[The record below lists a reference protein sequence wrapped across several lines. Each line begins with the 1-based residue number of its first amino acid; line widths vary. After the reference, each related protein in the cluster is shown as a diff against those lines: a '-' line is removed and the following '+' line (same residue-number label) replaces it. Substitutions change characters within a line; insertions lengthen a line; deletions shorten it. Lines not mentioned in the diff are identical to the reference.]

1 MSIIV
6 PRCGFNRNTKKAIL
20 FGPLA
25 LGGACFRSLSVQ
37 RGISQVMTFIRQW
50 RKQSTAGKLLHIT
63 VSWFQAQVGVS
74 FSFLD
79 CVHDPF
85 PHLESKWLRSLR
97 SFLATINAKLRLDT
111 PYLPE
116 LQRLHD
122 FCIMDVILSSGKF
135 TSVEICK
142 LNYCRLYL
150 KAVTLS
156 DLTCINGRKLDH
168 NKTSGIIHAS
178 VAIPVAHPSIRETIQ
193 VCCLEIVEGGESP
206 LEYTRRPPDSTPSP
220 PIAGTFTHYIASLP
234 SWEKELLDHVELTD
248 DPFMVAVALE
258 HGIRAVGD
266 GSDWHQ
272 IQGAFGWALS
282 TDQAT
287 DSQSLIDTVQQ
298 KQAPAASLNG
308 ATVPS
313 DTDMATIPSF
323 PLEPTL
329 PEWDVLRGSQALLH
343 DMPQLALQH
352 VKGHQDRDFPYR
364 HLSLLAQLNVD
375 ADAQALRYQR
385 KFGQSR
391 PDVLMTEWAGVHR
404 IS

>member
-156 DLTCINGRKLDH
+156 DLTCINGQKLDH
-168 NKTSGIIHAS
+168 NKTSGNHSCISSYTCGTSIYQERPSKSAAWKLWKAANLLWSTRDGHLIQPLGDW
-178 VAIPVAHPSIRETIQ
+178 VLPLHKLCQRHPAYRFSGRLW
-193 VCCLEIVEGGESP
+193 V
-206 LEYTRRPPDSTPSP
+206 
-220 PIAGTFTHYIASLP
+220 
-234 SWEKELLDHVELTD
+234 
-248 DPFMVAVALE
+248 
-258 HGIRAVGD
+258 
-266 GSDWHQ
+266 Q
-272 IQGAFGWALS
+272 IQDRHIKC
-282 TDQAT
+282 T
-287 DSQSLIDTVQQ
+287 LI
-298 KQAPAASLNG
+298 SERL
-308 ATVPS
+308 
-313 DTDMATIPSF
+313 F
-323 PLEPTL
+323 
-329 PEWDVLRGSQALLH
+329 
-343 DMPQLALQH
+343 
-352 VKGHQDRDFPYR
+352 
-364 HLSLLAQLNVD
+364 
-375 ADAQALRYQR
+375 
-385 KFGQSR
+385 
-391 PDVLMTEWAGVHR
+391 
-404 IS
+404 